1 VIEQRVLVSPERVP
15 LVIESPDQ
23 EEEREAV
30 EEAVNPG
37 RRDPAGVNRA
47 FWQRFIDEVAF
58 DHPDQPPPR
67 HGGNNWV
74 KITMPAPATWLTGYR
89 LAEEFGFFLN
99 LAGEEGRAA
108 FKALRAEAD
117 VLQEESG
124 FEPVFTEKAV
134 EPFKGSLTFMRPLA
148 GVSEDEQIAWLKAT
162 ANRLASLLRPRLA
175 LLAKGEGRA
184 KIVLQEI
191 M

>member
-1 VIEQRVLVSPERVP
+1 
-15 LVIESPDQ
+15 
-23 EEEREAV
+23 
-30 EEAVNPG
+30 
-37 RRDPAGVNRA
+37 
-47 FWQRFIDEVAF
+47 
-58 DHPDQPPPR
+58 
-67 HGGNNWV
+67 
-74 KITMPAPATWLTGYR
+74 